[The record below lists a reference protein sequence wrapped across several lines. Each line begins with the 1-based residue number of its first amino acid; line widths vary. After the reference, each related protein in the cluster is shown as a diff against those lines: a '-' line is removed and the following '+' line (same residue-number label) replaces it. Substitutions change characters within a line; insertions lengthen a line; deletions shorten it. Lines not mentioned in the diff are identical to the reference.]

1 MRNSIEINVRV
12 FPVQIRDNRSGMIT
26 EDMIALDKAQ
36 LQAAQQLGID
46 SNNLIRR
53 LYNRQGYHVQDI
65 GRPVKAGISID
76 LLECYQKHAAAQIAI
91 AGKTVAGRNNSRES
105 EGVKM

>member
-12 FPVQIRDNRSGMIT
+12 FPVKIRDNRSGLIT

-36 LQAAQQLGID
+36 LQAAQQIGVD
-46 SNNLIRR
+46 SNDLIRC

-65 GRPVKAGISID
+65 GRPVKAGISVD
-76 LLECYQKHAAAQIAI
+76 LLECYQKHAAAKIVTAE
-91 AGKTVAGRNNSRES
+91 K
-105 EGVKM
+105 